1 MTVVI
6 AIGSFC
12 KVIPMETKFY
22 VALLVGLLI
31 YIGAVSGLYL
41 VYKPNIDHQK
51 KKRKE
56 MKEARRKA
64 IELAREAKKFKEEHP
79 EPGSESSIPP
89 DQPKE

>member
-1 MTVVI
+1 
-6 AIGSFC
+6 
-12 KVIPMETKFY
+12 METKFY
-22 VALLVGLLI
+22 IALLVGLLI

-56 MKEARRKA
+56 LKEKRRKA
-64 IELAREAKKFKEEHP
+64 LELAKEAKKFKEEHS
-79 EPGSESSIPP
+79 EPGSDSSIPP

>member
-1 MTVVI
+1 
-6 AIGSFC
+6 
-12 KVIPMETKFY
+12 METKFY
-22 VALLVGLLI
+22 IALLVGLLI

-56 MKEARRKA
+56 LKEKRRKA
-64 IELAREAKKFKEEHP
+64 LELAKEAKKFKEEHS
-79 EPGSESSIPP
+79 EPVSDSSIPS